1 MTHETFWGRVRPF
14 ALAALLILGLPGAAL
29 AQQASVFGRVTDA
42 ATGAAVVD
50 ARVQVLGTQLSAVTD
65 PTGNYRITGI
75 QPGLRIIQVRR
86 VGYRA
91 VDLERTF
98 TPGQNYQADF
108 QMSTSVV
115 QLAEIV
121 TTGTVGEQSRRAQ
134 AATVA
139 EIGVADIAQ
148 ISPVTNINQVLQ
160 SRVPGISV
168 LAASGTSGSSSQI
181 RVRGAASI
189 SLSNEPLIFVDG
201 VQIFSGFKGPGVG
214 GQRADR
220 LSEIDL
226 SSIES
231 IEVVKGPAAS
241 TLYGANASAGVIQ
254 IFTKRGRVGSGRFT
268 QSVRLEYNQIQPNFT
283 VPSNFAI
290 CSAALVAAT
299 STNPLCRGQTVG
311 TLVSDNPA
319 ERGGAFSNG
328 QSLGVSWS
336 GRGGGENYGYYAT
349 MNYDTEDGTTPN
361 NGFDRQGARVNF
373 NWVPRAN
380 LVLDAGFG
388 LNKAMTA
395 LPDND
400 NNGFGYLGGSLLG
413 NPTTRH
419 DSGTGNNGWF
429 GFNRA
434 VPEIAAIEN
443 HVLTHRT
450 IASITA
456 TWTPR
461 PWFRNKFTAGA
472 DILRD
477 ESRGFFPKNDRG
489 SYGGTLS
496 TGSISENRIGGERL
510 TLDYNGNIE
519 SRHMN
524 DRVVSN
530 LSFGAQL
537 VDSRSE
543 NVFATGLGLTVNSAN
558 VVSAASTT
566 SGGQGFSQQRGLGLL
581 AQWQLGWDDRRYL
594 QIGGRIDANSSFGRA
609 TDWFFLPK
617 VGVSWVVSEE
627 NFWNFDAI
635 GSLRLRAAWGQSGR
649 SPTPGAAL
657 TTLSPAPFISGT
669 ASVQS
674 GAIQDSP
681 GNKDL
686 KAERGEEIELGFD
699 AGLLDE
705 RLGLEV
711 TYFNK
716 NTKDLLL
723 ITPLPPSLG
732 FATNPFAN
740 IGEVSNKGWEIAMT
754 ALPISSPDLSW
765 DIRAGI
771 GTLNSKVISLGEVAP
786 FGTVNRVTPGVQPG
800 AWHSNR
806 IRSIDT
812 LTNIVTVSDT
822 LEFAGNILPTFEGN
836 LSTNITLFRNFRI
849 YGMLDTK
856 RGHKVRNFTDFFRET
871 QLVRSDSRLDPDK
884 LSKTERLRRFG
895 NLTPGQPAFVREGVV
910 PGNPATATVNDVQEA
925 YIQDA
930 DFVRLREVSVT
941 YSLPGSLAG
950 RLGAQTAAITL
961 GGQNLA
967 VWTDYEGFDP
977 EVVSAA
983 GAAFQRD
990 DFLTMPPVRRFIVR
1004 VNLTF

>member
-14 ALAALLILGLPGAAL
+14 VLAALLILGVPGAAL
-29 AQQASVFGRVTDA
+29 AQQASVFGRVTDG

-50 ARVQVLGTQLSAVTD
+50 ARVQIVGTQLSAVTD

-75 QPGLRIIQVRR
+75 QPGVVIIQVRR

-98 TPGQNYQADF
+98 TAGENYQADF
-108 QMSTSVV
+108 RMSTSVV

-139 EIGVADIAQ
+139 EIGVSDIAQ

-189 SLSNEPLIFVDG
+189 SLSNEPLIFIDG
-201 VQIFSGFKGPGVG
+201 VQLISGTKGPGVG
-214 GQRADR
+214 GQLADR

-241 TLYGANASAGVIQ
+241 TLYGSNAAAGVIQ
-254 IFTKRGRVGSGRFT
+254 IFTKRGRPGSGRFT
-268 QSVRLEYNQIQPNFT
+268 QSVRIEYNQIQPNFT
-283 VPSNFAI
+283 VPANFAN
-290 CSAALVAAT
+290 CSAALVAPT
-299 STNPLCRGQTVG
+299 SKNPLCRGQEVG
-311 TLVSDNPA
+311 TLVSDAPA
-319 ERGGAFSNG
+319 VRGGAFSNG
-328 QSLGVSWS
+328 QMLGVSWS
-336 GRGGGENYGYYAT
+336 GRGGGENYGYYAAV
-349 MNYDTEDGTTPN
+349 NYDTEDGTVPN

-388 LNKAMTA
+388 LNKALTV

-400 NNGFGYLGGSLLG
+400 NNVYGYLGGSLLG
-413 NPTTRH
+413 SPTTRT
-419 DSGTGNNGWF
+419 DDATLNDGWF
-429 GFNRA
+429 GNQRF
-434 VPEIAAIEN
+434 VPAIAAIEN
-443 HVLTHRT
+443 EVLTHRT

-477 ESRGFFPKNDRG
+477 ESRRFFPKNDLG
-489 SYGGTLS
+489 SYQGTAN
-496 TGSISENRIGGERL
+496 TGSLSENRIGAERL

-519 SRHMN
+519 TRHMN

-537 VDSRSE
+537 VDSRFE
-543 NVFATGLGLTVNSAN
+543 NVFATGLGFTVNSAN
-558 VVSAASTT
+558 VISAASST
-566 SGGQGFSQQRGLGLL
+566 SGGQGFTQQRGLGVL

-627 NFWNFDAI
+627 NFWNLEAI
-635 GSLRLRAAWGQSGR
+635 SSLRLRAAWGQSGR
-649 SPTPGAAL
+649 SPTPGASL
-657 TTLSPAPFISGT
+657 TTLSPAPYVSGT
-669 ASVQS
+669 SSILS

-681 GNKDL
+681 GNQDL

-699 AGLLDE
+699 AGLLNE

-723 ITPLPPSLG
+723 LRPLPPSLG
-732 FATNPFAN
+732 FASNPFVN
-740 IGEVSNKGWEIAMT
+740 IGEVSNKGFEIAMT
-754 ALPISSPDLSW
+754 ALPVNTPNLSW

-771 GTLNSKVISLGEVAP
+771 GTLDSKVISLGDVAP
-786 FGTVNRVTPGVQPG
+786 FGTVNKVTPGLQAG

-812 LTNIVTVSDT
+812 LTNIVIVSDT

-871 QLVRSDSRLDPDK
+871 QLVRSDNRLDPDK
-884 LSKTERLRRFG
+884 LSKTERLRRYG
-895 NLTPGQPAFVREGVV
+895 NLTPGQPAFVREGLV
-910 PGNPATATVNDVQEA
+910 PGQPATATVNDVQEA

-930 DFVRLREVSVT
+930 DFIRLREVSIT
-941 YSLPGSLAG
+941 YTLPNTLAN

-961 GGQNLA
+961 GGQNLGL
-967 VWTDYEGFDP
+967 WTDYEGFDP

-983 GAAFQRD
+983 GAAFNRD
-990 DFLTMPPVRRFIVR
+990 DFLTVPPVRRMIVR